1 MRAIAGYARTTA
13 ELSLQAFFVVSRK
26 TIRLDEDVRGLRD

>member
-1 MRAIAGYARTTA
+1 MRASAGYARTA
-13 ELSLQAFFVVSRK
+13 VELGLQAFFVVSRK